1 VENNNNG
8 KIIFE
13 SGGREKTIN
22 KNPVG
27 RPPKETQYTSPNISV
42 FAMNPK
48 AEPEALKTELVTHGQ
63 IRQDENTLI
72 WGLDDALP
80 LHILNAIA
88 ESPTATNC
96 IGKIETYTKG
106 SGFTDPGLMELV
118 INEDGQTLWDLHA
131 AICQYY
137 CSLDG
142 FAVNFKYNLKGKII
156 QAYNMALDSCRLAA
170 MPETNVIHCLK
181 YNPYFGTKEYQQQFT
196 SDYPLFNPKNVSR
209 EKDIKDYK
217 GQGYF
222 FGTKR
227 TLYKHYPVPKFWA
240 GKKWIYSDAKFA
252 TYVDKLLDNGFFESV
267 LMKVIGDPNKPSQ
280 HPLAM
285 KEVTGE
291 DGVKRKESYKTEGQI
306 FNEMM
311 AANFSG
317 VEKAGKVMAMWALNK
332 DQSVSLEAFPTNVNP
347 DLISG
352 TLMETI
358 RMIAIS
364 SDVPAILAN
373 LPNSL
378 SSLASGGDAVQS
390 AVEYMQAGTEPRR
403 NTLENFYN
411 NILLPNLEGGSK
423 AKVKIKQFNAFTTQ
437 VTMEDKF
444 WQTLTPDQQKTF
456 VKNNIPGISDLPETV
471 ELKKETIS
479 PETLQAQ
486 AALRGSVGGVTG
498 ILSIQQGVVAK
509 TTTRESALSILTI
522 VYGFSITEAYQ
533 LLGVPAN
540 EQGVPIPPNTDAPP
554 SAPPEES
561 KEEVLINDNLKNM
574 TGRQQQQ
581 FLRIIKQFS
590 QGKLTAEQAKVM
602 LRSGFGLTEEEISQ
616 ILTLE

>member
-1 VENNNNG
+1 MENNNDG

-13 SGGREKTIN
+13 SGGREKTIT

-27 RPPKETQYTSPNISV
+27 RPPKETQYTSPNIAV

-106 SGFTDPGLMELV
+106 SSFTDPGLMELV

-142 FAVNFKYNLKGKII
+142 FAVNFKYNMRGKIL
-156 QAYNMALDSCRLAA
+156 QAFNLALDSCRLAA

-181 YNPYFGTKEYQQQFT
+181 YNPYFGTNEYQQQFT
-196 SDYPLFNPKNVSR
+196 SDYPLFNPENLSK
-209 EKDIKDYK
+209 EKDVKDYK
-217 GQGYF
+217 GQAYF

-227 TLYKHYPVPKFWA
+227 TLYKHYPIPKFWA

-280 HPLAM
+280 HPTAM
-285 KEVTGE
+285 KEVTGD
-291 DGVKRKESYKTEGQI
+291 DGVKRKESYKTEGQV

-378 SSLASGGDAVQS
+378 SSLASGGDAVKS

-411 NILLPNLEGGSK
+411 NILLPNFEGGSK

-437 VTMEDKF
+437 VVVEDKF
-444 WQTLTPDQQKTF
+444 WDVLTDKEKKEF
-456 VKNNIPGISDLPETV
+456 VKANIPGMADLIKDEPVVVDEETGEPLTPEETQVNERLTNLTGKQQIQLNRISRQFGKGEITFEKAKMLLKQGFGFSDLDVSTW
-471 ELKKETIS
+471 
-479 PETLQAQ
+479 
-486 AALRGSVGGVTG
+486 
-498 ILSIQQGVVAK
+498 
-509 TTTRESALSILTI
+509 
-522 VYGFSITEAYQ
+522 
-533 LLGVPAN
+533 LGV
-540 EQGVPIPPNTDAPP
+540 ET
-554 SAPPEES
+554 PE
-561 KEEVLINDNLKNM
+561 KATV
-574 TGRQQQQ
+574 
-581 FLRIIKQFS
+581 
-590 QGKLTAEQAKVM
+590 
-602 LRSGFGLTEEEISQ
+602 
-616 ILTLE
+616 

>member
-1 VENNNNG
+1 VANNNDG

-13 SGGREKTIN
+13 SKGVQKVID

-27 RPPKETQYTSPNISV
+27 RPKNEIQYTSPNIAV

-106 SGFTDPGLMELV
+106 SGFADTGLMELV

-137 CSLDG
+137 SSLDG
-142 FAVNFKYNLKGKII
+142 FAVNFKYNLRGKII
-156 QAYNMALDSCRLAA
+156 QAYNLALDSCRLAA
-170 MPETNVIHCLK
+170 MPETSEIHCLK
-181 YNPYFGTKEYQQQFT
+181 YNPYFGTKEWKQEFT
-196 SDYPLFNPKNVSR
+196 TSYPLFNPKNVSR
-209 EKDIKDYK
+209 EKDIEGYK

-280 HPLAM
+280 HPSAM
-285 KEVTGE
+285 KEVIG
-291 DGVKRKESYKTEGQI
+291 DDDVKRKESYKTEGQV

-317 VEKAGKVMAMWALNK
+317 VEKAGKVMTVWALNK

-423 AKVKIKQFNAFTTQ
+423 AKVKIKQFNAFTTK
-437 VTMEDKF
+437 VTVEDKF
-444 WQTLTPDQQKTF
+444 WEVLTDKEKKEFVKANVPGMADLIKEETVVVDEETGEPLTPEETQVNERLTNLTGKQQIQLNRISRQYTKGEITF
-456 VKNNIPGISDLPETV
+456 EKAKMLLKQGFGFSDLDVDTW
-471 ELKKETIS
+471 
-479 PETLQAQ
+479 
-486 AALRGSVGGVTG
+486 
-498 ILSIQQGVVAK
+498 
-509 TTTRESALSILTI
+509 
-522 VYGFSITEAYQ
+522 
-533 LLGVPAN
+533 LGV
-540 EQGVPIPPNTDAPP
+540 ET
-554 SAPPEES
+554 PE
-561 KEEVLINDNLKNM
+561 KATV
-574 TGRQQQQ
+574 
-581 FLRIIKQFS
+581 
-590 QGKLTAEQAKVM
+590 
-602 LRSGFGLTEEEISQ
+602 
-616 ILTLE
+616 